1 LNGELLLCRVD
12 LPLHAEVASE
22 KRELAIVSQTDLILQ
37 RREWKRNGKRL
48 VCVTG
53 AFDLL
58 HPGHVR
64 LLEHARGLGD
74 ILVVGVRSDA
84 SRSAED
90 AASSTP
96 LAPFVNPGAERAEI
110 LSNLACVD
118 YATQYDEPTAREFIA
133 RLAPEVV
140 AKGGEVT
147 SDENEFLDDEA
158 ARSSGAKVIRIP
170 LEPGF
175 STARLLERIKQ
186 LPA

>member
-1 LNGELLLCRVD
+1 M
-12 LPLHAEVASE
+12 
-22 KRELAIVSQTDLILQ
+22 AIVSQTDLILQ
-37 RREWKRNGKRL
+37 RRDWKRNGKRV

-96 LAPFVNPGAERAEI
+96 LAPFVNPGNERAEI
-110 LSNLACVD
+110 LANLASVD
-118 YATQYDEPTAREFIA
+118 FVAEYDEPTAREFIA

-140 AKGGEVT
+140 AQGGELT
-147 SDENEFLDDEA
+147 SNQNEFLDDEA
-158 ARSSGAKVIRIP
+158 ARASGARVVRIP

-175 STARLLERIKQ
+175 STARLLERIRQ

>member
-1 LNGELLLCRVD
+1 MLRCVG
-12 LPLHAEVASE
+12 LPLNAAEASE
-22 KRELAIVSQTDLILQ
+22 KRELAVVSQSDLILQ
-37 RREWKRNGKRL
+37 RREWKRNGKRV
-48 VCVTG
+48 VCAVG

-84 SRSAED
+84 SRAAED
-90 AASSTP
+90 AASSKP
-96 LAPFVNPGAERAEI
+96 LAPFVNPAAERVEI
-110 LSNLACVD
+110 LAGLASVD
-118 YATQYDEPTAREFIA
+118 YVAGFDEPAAREFIA

-147 SDENEFLDDEA
+147 SNETEFLDDEA
-158 ARSSGAKVIRIP
+158 ARASGAKVIRIP

-175 STARLLERIKQ
+175 STSRLLERIKQ

>member
-1 LNGELLLCRVD
+1 LLLYRVD
-12 LPLHAEVASE
+12 LPLRAEAVSE

-37 RREWKRNGKRL
+37 RREWKRNGKRV
-48 VCVTG
+48 VCVSG

-74 ILVVGVRSDA
+74 LLVVGVRSDA
-84 SRSAED
+84 SRAAED

-96 LAPFVNPGAERAEI
+96 LAPFVNLGNERAEI
-110 LSNLACVD
+110 LANLACVD
-118 YATQYDEPTAREFIA
+118 YVTQFDEPTAREFIE

-140 AKGGEVT
+140 AQGGKLT
-147 SDENEFLDDEA
+147 SNQNESLDDEA
-158 ARSSGAKVIRIP
+158 ARASGAKVIRIP
-170 LEPGF
+170 LEPVF

>member
-1 LNGELLLCRVD
+1 LLLYRVD
-12 LPLHAEVASE
+12 RPRNAADAPE
-22 KRELAIVSQTDLILQ
+22 KRELAIVSQTELILQ
-37 RREWKRNGKRL
+37 RREWKRNGKRV

-64 LLEHARGLGD
+64 LLEHARGLAD
-74 ILVVGVRSDA
+74 ILIVGVRSDA
-84 SRSAED
+84 SRLAED

-96 LAPFVNPGAERAEI
+96 LAPFVNLGNERAEI
-110 LSNLACVD
+110 LANLACVD
-118 YATQYDEPTAREFIA
+118 YVTQYDEPTAREFIA

-140 AKGGEVT
+140 AKGGELT
-147 SDENEFLDDEA
+147 SNQNELLDDEA
-158 ARSSGAKVIRIP
+158 ARASGAQVIRIP